1 MLITNT
7 TQRDQTNWQLHT
19 LANTLLVTVIR
30 FREEFSGLE
39 TTIRTTLD
47 KSGPDSLGPMTLPD
61 IETPLVNFLRA
72 FELRFSNRK
81 ELSVEGWLGSFYA
94 LCVLSIVKS
103 ILIDTSQ
110 PRQPKERQAS
120 YAAQLANVYKV
131 LVSVF
136 SWSAKLNNWCP
147 KEYLEIRDP
156 LLHNWSTNDGVTSHS
171 ISPLMQDGLR
181 ATQEL
186 TKQALWGTTGIKHTK
201 DFLLSLGSGQF
212 LDHGFN
218 GFLVQVYGGKSTDRS
233 HDTQTSR
240 AMSESVQFVPV
251 KPRRRPS
258 TIGMD
263 IDESDGKERIA
274 STPVD
279 DSEPATRPRA
289 ESRSSTTGR
298 RSTFPETP
306 KERDSAP
313 EKSAMGPPDRD
324 PLAGRESDAHSSGW
338 RPSAKSLYAQE
349 LGRTADATEDAGYY
363 SAPPRSSAGIKF
375 TAVTDGAVRES
386 EQRAKMQRR
395 DSRSEDF
402 SGIVDAHLKNIY
414 KADGSG
420 GGKRGENHRVSPG
433 LAGSRHTDASSYAL
447 NRFQNSDAETPYV
460 PLDSYYRHQLPQP
473 SSEELYHKRRHGS
486 ADSRKGDAVP
496 MALEFGREE
505 KAKKGLEE
513 GTMTFALS
521 EKGTLVRKAK
531 RRELSKEQREHAA
544 AVRRLGACPECKARK
559 IKVGGSFATKGGLGW
574 CWILMLE

>member
-1 MLITNT
+1 MTNT
-7 TQRDQTNWQLHT
+7 TQRDQTNWQLYT
-19 LANTLLVTVIR
+19 LAKTLLVTVIR

-39 TTIRTTLD
+39 ANIRNTLN
-47 KSGPDSLGPMTLPD
+47 KYGPDSLGPMTLPD

-110 PRQPKERQAS
+110 PRQLKERQAS

-156 LLHNWSTNDGVTSHS
+156 LLHNWSTNDGVANHS

-186 TKQALWGTTGIKHTK
+186 TKQSLWGTTGIKHTK

-218 GFLVQVYGGKSTDRS
+218 GFLVQVYGAKTTDRS
-233 HDTQTSR
+233 YDAQTSR
-240 AMSESVQFVPV
+240 AMSESLQFVPV

-258 TIGMD
+258 TVGMD

-274 STPVD
+274 NVPVD
-279 DSEPATRPRA
+279 DSESGTRPRA
-289 ESRSSTTGR
+289 ESRSITGR

-313 EKSAMGPPDRD
+313 ERSAMGPPDRD
-324 PLAGRESDAHSSGW
+324 SLLAGRTGDARSSGW
-338 RPSAKSLYAQE
+338 RPSAKSFHPHE
-349 LGRTADATEDAGYY
+349 PRRTPDALDDAGYY
-363 SAPPRSSAGIKF
+363 SAPPRSNTSIKF
-375 TAVTDGAVRES
+375 TAVTDGAIRES
-386 EQRAKMQRR
+386 EQRAKIQRR

-402 SGIVDAHLKNIY
+402 GTIVDAHPKDIY

-420 GGKRGENHRVSPG
+420 KRGENPRGSPG
-433 LAGSRHTDASSYAL
+433 LAAPRHSDSSYAL
-447 NRFQNSDAETPYV
+447 SRFQNTDSETPYV

-486 ADSRKGDAVP
+486 ADSRTKGDSMPVAP
-496 MALEFGREE
+496 DFGREE

-521 EKGTLVRKAK
+521 EKGTLVRKPK

-559 IKVGGSFATKGGLGW
+559 IKVGDSLVSPKRGVFTTALS
-574 CWILMLE
+574 CRC